1 MTLASRSGLIARRDV
16 LVGGAGCLLAGPA
29 VAAPQPDFT
38 AMEQRLGGRLGVWSS
53 SGLAWRA
60 DERFL
65 MCSTFK
71 GLLAGLVLY
80 KVDAGTERLERMIPY
95 GPADLL
101 EYAPVTR
108 AHVAE
113 GRLPVEALCAAAV
126 EVSDNTAANLLLA
139 SVGGPAALTEFLRRI
154 GDHTTRLDRNEPSL
168 NVSDGDK
175 DTTSP
180 RAMATTYSRLLT
192 SQTLAPPSRKRLAG
206 WMAQATTGT
215 TKLRARLPDGW
226 RAGDKTGNG
235 RGGVSNDVAILWPPN
250 GAPVM
255 VACYTMGV
263 TAPDA
268 ERDAIMAEVGRLATE
283 RAHG

>member
-1 MTLASRSGLIARRDV
+1 MTPSRRAILA
-16 LVGGAGCLLAGPA
+16 GGMGWLAAGPA
-29 VAAPQPDFT
+29 FAAPQPDWA

-53 SGLAWRA
+53 SGLVWRA

-71 GLLAGLVLY
+71 GLLAGAVLA
-80 KVDAGTERLERMIPY
+80 KVDAGTENLERMIPY

-108 AHVAE
+108 AHVSE
-113 GRLPVEALCAAAV
+113 GRLPVHTLCEAAV

-139 SVGGPAALTEFLRRI
+139 ATGGPAALTGFIRTL
-154 GDHTTRLDRNEPSL
+154 GDGVTRLDRNEPTL
-168 NVSDGDK
+168 NVADGEK

-180 RAMATTYSRLLT
+180 KAIAASYGRLVLGEKLKPA
-192 SQTLAPPSRKRLAG
+192 SKALLAD
-206 WMAQATTGT
+206 WMVKGTTGT
-215 TKLRARLPDGW
+215 TKLRARLPEGW

-235 RGGVSNDVAILWPPN
+235 RGGVSNDVAILWPPH

-255 VACYTMGV
+255 VAAYTMGV
-263 TAPDA
+263 TATDA
-268 ERDAIMAEVGRLATE
+268 ERDAVFADIGRMAAE

>member
-1 MTLASRSGLIARRDV
+1 MTPSRRAMIAGGMGWLA
-16 LVGGAGCLLAGPA
+16 AGPA
-29 VAAPQPDFT
+29 LAAPQPDW
-38 AMEQRLGGRLGVWSS
+38 ASMETRLGGRLGVWSS

-71 GLLAGLVLY
+71 GLLAGAVLA
-80 KVDAGTERLERMIPY
+80 KVDAGTETLERMIPY

-101 EYAPVTR
+101 DYAPVTR

-113 GRLPVEALCAAAV
+113 GRLPVRTLCEAAV

-139 SVGGPAALTEFLRRI
+139 SIGGPAALTAFLRRI
-154 GDHTTRLDRNEPSL
+154 GDRTTRLDRNEPTL

-175 DTTSP
+175 DTTTP
-180 RAMATTYSRLLT
+180 RAVATTYGRLLT
-192 SQTLAPPSRKRLAG
+192 SQTLTPASRGRLAD
-206 WMAQATTGT
+206 WMAKATTGT

-235 RGGVSNDVAILWPPN
+235 RAGVGNDVAILWPPN
-250 GAPVM
+250 GAPVL

-263 TAPDA
+263 TAQDA
-268 ERDAIMAEVGRLATE
+268 ERDAVMAEVGRLAAE